1 MAFVV
6 PVAGDSIKVV
16 DNETPFKVTS
26 YSNMKPE
33 PAVYVDVPK
42 GENNV
47 VYFYDIEEI
56 NGVRVEYNRSA
67 KLFDT
72 LGLLKRKQNLPQ
84 PGDEISVAGQTPDGS
99 PEDQK
104 TVVKNVKLH
113 NKLEGISRGLVVCDV
128 NTCYDLTQIKQI
140 DRKTGTE
147 KFDAEKFQKYY
158 FDYLPYSS
166 KK

>member
-6 PVAGDSIKVV
+6 PVVGDNIKVT

-26 YSNMKPE
+26 YTNMKQE

-56 NGVRVEYNRSA
+56 NGVRVDFNRSS
-67 KLFDT
+67 KMFET

-84 PGDEISVAGQTPDGS
+84 PGDEITVVGKSLDGS
-99 PEDQK
+99 PEDVK
-104 TVVKNVKLH
+104 TVVKAVKLH
-113 NKLEGISRGLVVCDV
+113 NKLEGLSRGLVVCDE
-128 NTCYDLTQIKQI
+128 NTCYDLTQIKHI
-140 DRKTGTE
+140 DRKTGSE
-147 KFDAEKFQKYY
+147 KFDSAKFQKYY
-158 FDYLPYSS
+158 FDFLPYA
-166 KK
+166 KKS